1 MRKLASSQFG
11 GPEVFSF
18 VEEDIPAFSSTQIR
32 IAVKATAMG
41 YVDGLVAEGKYQMK
55 PALPFSPGGEIVGI
69 VDAVGEAVKNIA
81 IGDRVATWQ
90 LAGGLAEYVVV
101 EAAEADVFDPAL
113 AFETAAAML
122 LDYQTAHYAL
132 FNRGELQAGEVV
144 LVLGAAGGV
153 ASAAIQMAR
162 NVGAF
167 VVAAASSAEKRS
179 AALAIGANEAI
190 DYSKAD
196 WRDALKKIA
205 PDGVDLIVDPV
216 GGDYFEPAFRSLAK
230 GGRHLVIGF
239 AGGPIPSLP
248 ANLALIKSAKLVGVD
263 IRYFL
268 GTEPKAAKRVRKAL
282 FSLAASGRLA
292 APKMTKFS
300 FDQGVEALAATMA
313 RSKNGKVVV
322 TI

>member
-18 VEEDIPAFSSTQIR
+18 VEEERPAFSSTQIR
-32 IAVKATAMG
+32 IKVKATAMG
-41 YVDGLVAEGKYQMK
+41 YVDGLVAAGKYQMK
-55 PALPFSPGGEIVGI
+55 PALPFAPGGEIVGI

-81 IGDRVATWQ
+81 IGDHVATWQ
-90 LAGGLAEYVVV
+90 LAGGLAEYVTV
-101 EAAEADVFDPAL
+101 EAAEADTFDKAL

-122 LDYQTAHYAL
+122 VDYQTAHYAL
-132 FNRGELQAGEVV
+132 FNRGELKTGEIV

-153 ASAAIQMAR
+153 AAAAIQMAR
-162 NVGAF
+162 NAGAF
-167 VVAAASSAEKRS
+167 VVAAASSVEKRE
-179 AALAIGANEAI
+179 AALATGANAAI
-190 DYSKAD
+190 DYTQAD
-196 WRDALKKIA
+196 WRDVLKKIA
-205 PDGVDLIVDPV
+205 PSGVDLIVDPV
-216 GGDYFEPAFRSLAK
+216 GGDYFQPAFRSLTR

-263 IRYFL
+263 VRFFL
-268 GTEPKAAKRVRKAL
+268 DAEPETARRVRKAL
-282 FSLAASGRLA
+282 FSLAASGHLK
-292 APKMTKFS
+292 APNMTKYS
-300 FDQGVEALAATMA
+300 FDDGAKALAATMA